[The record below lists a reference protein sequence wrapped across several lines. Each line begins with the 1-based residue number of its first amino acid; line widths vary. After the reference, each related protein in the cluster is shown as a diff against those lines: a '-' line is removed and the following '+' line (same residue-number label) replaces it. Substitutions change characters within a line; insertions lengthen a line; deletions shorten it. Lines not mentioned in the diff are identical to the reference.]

1 MWVSLQIIL
10 DRKDAY
16 PEELMGLV
24 IVIFDCLP
32 NFPFSCR
39 IKPNSEPAETGAAK
53 TDSEPTVG

>member
-24 IVIFDCLP
+24 IVIFEGLS
-32 NFPFSCR
+32 NFSLSYWSR
-39 IKPNSEPAETGAAK
+39 PNSAPAEMGAVTAD
-53 TDSEPTVG
+53 TEPTAG

>member
-24 IVIFDCLP
+24 SVIFDSLS
-32 NFPFSCR
+32 NFPFSCWVG
-39 IKPNSEPAETGAAK
+39 PNHEPTETGAALK
-53 TDSEPTVG
+53 KKKRH